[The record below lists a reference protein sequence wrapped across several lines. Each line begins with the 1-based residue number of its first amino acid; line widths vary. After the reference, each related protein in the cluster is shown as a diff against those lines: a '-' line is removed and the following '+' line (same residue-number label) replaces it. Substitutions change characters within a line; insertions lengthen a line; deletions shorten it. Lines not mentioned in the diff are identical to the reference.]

1 MNSIKTRNPNL
12 GSTGQGFGFSYVVE
26 MAGVEPAS
34 ERLDSRIS
42 TSVASGSISFA
53 LRLLAKLPANYS
65 LEPEGSL
72 RGSPRNAARHPDFYD
87 ILAGFGQE
95 NDSGGRGHKK
105 GDHAI
110 SDQLMQLKEE
120 LRNLC
125 DWHLLFCTDFT
136 RSVPLGSQSGTSFS
150 RRDLASPC
158 AIDYSK
164 TKTSSQVR
172 RGFLRY

>member
-1 MNSIKTRNPNL
+1 
-12 GSTGQGFGFSYVVE
+12 
-26 MAGVEPAS
+26 MAGIEPAS

-42 TSVASGSISFA
+42 TSVAEDLVSFA
-53 LRLLAKLPANYS
+53 LRCSAQLPANHS

-72 RGSPRNAARHPDFYD
+72 RGGSRINAQHSDFYD
-87 ILAGFGQE
+87 ILAGFGQK
-95 NDSGGRGHKK
+95 NDSRGRDLIKGGQLPIHK
-105 GDHAI
+105 
-110 SDQLMQLKEE
+110 LMQLKEG

>member
-1 MNSIKTRNPNL
+1 
-12 GSTGQGFGFSYVVE
+12 
-26 MAGVEPAS
+26 MAGIEPAS

-42 TSVASGSISFA
+42 TSVAEDLVSFA
-53 LRLLAKLPANYS
+53 LRCSAQLPANHS

-72 RGSPRNAARHPDFYD
+72 RGAPRINAQHSDFYD
-87 ILAGFGQE
+87 ILAGFGQK
-95 NDSGGRGHKK
+95 NDSRGRDLIKGGQLPIHK
-105 GDHAI
+105 
-110 SDQLMQLKEE
+110 LMQLKEG

-158 AIDYSK
+158 IVIIAKQKPPCKYREALLHISY
-164 TKTSSQVR
+164 
-172 RGFLRY
+172 

>member
-1 MNSIKTRNPNL
+1 
-12 GSTGQGFGFSYVVE
+12 
-26 MAGVEPAS
+26 MAGIEPAS

-42 TSVASGSISFA
+42 TSVAEDLFSFA
-53 LRLLAKLPANYS
+53 LRCSAQLPANHS

-72 RGSPRNAARHPDFYD
+72 RGGSRINAQHSDFYD

-110 SDQLMQLKEE
+110 SDQLMQLKEG

-125 DWHLLFCTDFT
+125 DWHLLVCTDFT

-158 AIDYSK
+158 IVIIAKQKPPCKYREALLHISY
-164 TKTSSQVR
+164 
-172 RGFLRY
+172 